1 MTKSNDPAQTGM
13 TLPAQPDSDL
23 LKERGE
29 RSTLKLPPKRKDEH
43 LIQRGTHEPDT
54 GRTKTHAK

>member
-13 TLPAQPDSDL
+13 TMPDQPDSDL

-29 RSTLKLPPKRKDEH
+29 RTTLKLPQKRKEEN
-43 LIQRGTHEPDT
+43 LTRRGAHEPDT
-54 GRTKTHAK
+54 GRAKTHAK